1 MTDQVMHIFAP
12 DQSKITPFITKVEM
26 LLGGILQVMFPDGT
40 LQFADQDQRPV
51 ILFSPRLPEPEL
63 EEFCRLNIKMY
74 EQHYQQHKEA
84 IDNFETRPIT
94 QFW

>member
-1 MTDQVMHIFAP
+1 M
-12 DQSKITPFITKVEM
+12 
-26 LLGGILQVMFPDGT
+26 
-40 LQFADQDQRPV
+40 